1 MIAVTDYKKKKK
13 KAMVGIVISVTILV
27 LTLSTGLAGLFFYL
41 DATAEA
47 RRAQQKQKWFNQWE
61 DSTTTVQDAYRTEQ
75 IIGLTEEFASDF
87 KETYHYYF
95 AFDTEWYPLI
105 VKMKGPLG
113 EEFGPLTDYIY
124 KDDMEEPEPVTIR
137 GIAAPIEDDIREFA
151 IESMNILYDDQFI
164 TDENFEDY
172 LGISIL
178 DMSRKPVGRA
188 DFERARPFFII
199 GFIGTIMAVFLVM
212 MYVRNWRDISQ
223 EEKREKGNMRYAA
236 AWQNMPADETGYGDP
251 DTIKESGFGGA
262 GGTGASSGSYDSGA
276 AASQS
281 GYADSTAMGGHS
293 GYGYTGSGAP
303 DGQSGYADPVA
314 AGGRNGYGYADPI
327 AAGGQSGYGY
337 AGAGAGSGQ
346 NQYGYTGSAAT
357 GYTDG
362 SGIRLVPVKKSNV
375 FLGILGAIGG
385 SLIGVALWILIS
397 AVGFIAGFAGFVM
410 LKFALKG
417 YEKLS
422 GRLDKKGAVISLVI
436 AAFMVFFANVLD
448 YVVTMYYAF
457 FQWDA
462 SFDTIRYV
470 IMNFSSLMTEAD
482 TWGGFYLNLVL
493 GYALS
498 IWSSYQLIGRILS
511 YKEK

>member
-47 RRAQQKQKWFNQWE
+47 GRAQQKQKWFNQWE

-124 KDDMEEPEPVTIR
+124 KDDMDEPEPVTIR

-178 DMSRKPVGRA
+178 DMSRKPVGQA

-236 AWQNMPADETGYGDP
+236 AWQNMPAEDAGYGDP
-251 DTIKESGFGGA
+251 DTIKEPGFVGA
-262 GGTGASSGSYDSGA
+262 GGASSGSYDPGAAGGQSGYGYADSIAAGGQSGYADSGA

-281 GYADSTAMGGHS
+281 GY
-293 GYGYTGSGAP
+293 GYAGSG
-303 DGQSGYADPVA
+303 
-314 AGGRNGYGYADPI
+314 
-327 AAGGQSGYGY
+327 AAGGQSGYGH
-337 AGAGAGSGQ
+337 AGVGAGSGQ

-375 FLGILGAIGG
+375 FLGILGAVGG

-448 YVVTMYYAF
+448 YVVTMCYAF

>member
-1 MIAVTDYKKKKK
+1 M
-13 KAMVGIVISVTILV
+13 
-27 LTLSTGLAGLFFYL
+27 LF
-41 DATAEA
+41 
-47 RRAQQKQKWFNQWE
+47 R
-61 DSTTTVQDAYRTEQ
+61 S
-75 IIGLTEEFASDF
+75 
-87 KETYHYYF
+87 
-95 AFDTEWYPLI
+95 
-105 VKMKGPLG
+105 
-113 EEFGPLTDYIY
+113 
-124 KDDMEEPEPVTIR
+124 
-137 GIAAPIEDDIREFA
+137 
-151 IESMNILYDDQFI
+151 
-164 TDENFEDY
+164 
-172 LGISIL
+172 
-178 DMSRKPVGRA
+178 
-188 DFERARPFFII
+188 
-199 GFIGTIMAVFLVM
+199 
-212 MYVRNWRDISQ
+212 
-223 EEKREKGNMRYAA
+223 
-236 AWQNMPADETGYGDP
+236 
-251 DTIKESGFGGA
+251 
-262 GGTGASSGSYDSGA
+262 
-276 AASQS
+276 
-281 GYADSTAMGGHS
+281 
-293 GYGYTGSGAP
+293 
-303 DGQSGYADPVA
+303 
-314 AGGRNGYGYADPI
+314 
-327 AAGGQSGYGY
+327 
-337 AGAGAGSGQ
+337 
-346 NQYGYTGSAAT
+346 